1 MSRRVEEKRL
11 SDDTSFFMLFQR
23 EVKIHRTRTHLV
35 YVGRSL
41 ATICYEHQPTN
52 PQICKH
58 LAACDTTTPTLK
70 VCVAISLTWARVPVS
85 NGKVG
90 VHYGRSLASFRELQI
105 GRRLHV
111 MIVLKFNLLSI
122 LKAVR
127 EGLDGLLK
135 LHMALAHC
143 PSS

>member
-1 MSRRVEEKRL
+1 M
-11 SDDTSFFMLFQR
+11 
-23 EVKIHRTRTHLV
+23 
-35 YVGRSL
+35 
-41 ATICYEHQPTN
+41 
-52 PQICKH
+52 
-58 LAACDTTTPTLK
+58 
-70 VCVAISLTWARVPVS
+70 AISLTWARVPVS